1 MSPSLFNPDVTW
13 RIGRKISAAMKS
25 ASQYALDCK
34 NLYCAIGPHEIRIP
48 ASKLFEPPP
57 NPSLRAAKHPYEN
70 IACPLCKHVYEYT
83 YGDVRCHSF
92 QTPDQDST
100 RAEPSCI
107 SVEFVCDEPD
117 CKTPVLVHTIRGG
130 TESRKEVIV
139 RLRQSLFHVFCLNYH
154 LLHFPRDARLVIRI
168 QETPL
173 HPGLG

>member
-92 QTPDQDST
+92 QRRIKIQPALSQ
-100 RAEPSCI
+100 A
-107 SVEFVCDEPD
+107 
-117 CKTPVLVHTIRGG
+117 
-130 TESRKEVIV
+130 
-139 RLRQSLFHVFCLNYH
+139 VF
-154 LLHFPRDARLVIRI
+154 
-168 QETPL
+168 Q
-173 HPGLG
+173 